1 MVDGLSAFWVDDEA
15 GGGGLGQ
22 NPLRLVDYVS
32 FGNCDGSSHRRNLAD
47 ATKETS
53 FGCDRSQ
60 VIDCEV
66 ECGVSN
72 SPASRDWTAH
82 PVAESSSVAAS
93 LPWTIPYGL

>member
-32 FGNCDGSSHRRNLAD
+32 FGNCDGSSHRHNLAD

-72 SPASRDWTAH
+72 SRCQS
-82 PVAESSSVAAS
+82 
-93 LPWTIPYGL
+93 